1 MNTCTEIQFRITGN
15 LFGNI
20 FVGDIN
26 FHFILN
32 NVSLFIPRCIQ
43 SKEDDSVYI
52 FRILNRIHDFIDK
65 DLVTVFMNF
74 IITTT
79 KRPQVDIIFPA
90 VSQVSRNNGAT
101 TPSTNT
107 CGMTMHI
114 NNTFRRIL
122 YVPTVRT
129 FK

>member
-32 NVSLFIPRCIQ
+32 DVSIFIPRCIQ
-43 SKEDDSVYI
+43 SKKDDPVNV
-52 FRILNRIHDFIDK
+52 FRILNRIDNFIDK
-65 DLVTVFMNF
+65 NLVTVFMNF
-74 IITTT
+74 IIATT
-79 KRPQVDIIFPA
+79 KRSQVDIIFPT

-114 NNTFRRIL
+114 NNTSRRII